1 MVDMHNHILFEV
13 DDGPKT
19 IEGSMELIK
28 EAVSKGV
35 THIIL
40 TPHLIKSNRNLKPHK
55 SLGNFQILKEAVD
68 KESINVQLYLGN
80 EVYIDP
86 LEYKSIF
93 IEDKFYTLAGSKY
106 ILIEFNVKNPPSS
119 IGEICYEVTMNGY
132 IPIISHVE
140 RYEILHNN
148 REMLKDILKTGA
160 LLQVNASNI
169 LNKETKEKTE
179 FAHYLLK
186 NELVNFVASDVH
198 NNTDRKFYLDEAYA
212 AVCNNYSIA
221 YAEKI
226 FKLNQLNIINSA
238 CQTVPTSGY
247 PRV

>member
-1 MVDMHNHILFEV
+1 MVDMHTHILFEV

-35 THIIL
+35 THIIF

-55 SLGNFQILKEAVD
+55 ALGNFLILKEAVS
-68 KESINVQLYLGN
+68 EENINVELYLGN

-93 IEDKFYTLAGSKY
+93 FEDEFHTLAGSKY
-106 ILIEFNVKNPPSS
+106 LLIEFNVKNPPSN
-119 IGEICYEVTMNGY
+119 IGEICNEVTMHGY

-148 REMLKDILKTGA
+148 REMLRDILNTGA

-169 LNKETKEKTE
+169 LNKETKEKSE
-179 FAHYLLK
+179 FAHCLLK

-198 NNTDRKFYLDEAYA
+198 NNTDRRFYLDEAYDL
-212 AVCNNYSIA
+212 VCKDYSTS

-226 FKLNQLNIINSA
+226 FKLNPLGIIA
-238 CQTVPTSGY
+238 GDF
-247 PRV
+247 R